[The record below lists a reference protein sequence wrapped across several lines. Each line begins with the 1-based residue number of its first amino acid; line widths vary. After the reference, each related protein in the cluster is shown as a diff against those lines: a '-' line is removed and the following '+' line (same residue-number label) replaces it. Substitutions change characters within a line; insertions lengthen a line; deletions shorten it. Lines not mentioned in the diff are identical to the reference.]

1 VYGRLHLA
9 AWRAWTRS
17 PRRATLT
24 AADVP
29 VPFDADHLLVFP
41 AFPSQTKTHISLR
54 FRARIS
60 MDAASSTQGGT
71 PPAVKV
77 ARTGRGN
84 QAFSSKIAR
93 DSDTQSVESKEP
105 PLLGC
110 QAAGT

>member
-1 VYGRLHLA
+1 
-9 AWRAWTRS
+9 
-17 PRRATLT
+17 
-24 AADVP
+24 
-29 VPFDADHLLVFP
+29 
-41 AFPSQTKTHISLR
+41 
-54 FRARIS
+54 
-60 MDAASSTQGGT
+60 MDAASSTQSGT